1 MNRSSIYKIFIGG
14 LVWMLS
20 STSFSWAQS
29 LTSGNNAYASKDYT
43 KAIEIYESLLQ
54 EGKTAP
60 ELHYNLANAYYMNQ
74 ELGQSILHYEK
85 ALKIQPNYEDAK
97 FNLNIARNQIIDRI
111 EQIPSFFLTAWFGDV
126 YRGTSA
132 GKWSIGALL
141 GIWLSL
147 IAAVTLVILRDPRHK
162 RLSFYVG
169 VTGAI
174 IGIGMLTLSLM
185 RIQTQQEQHEAIVL
199 ASNAYVKDA
208 PNGSTDLLLLHEGT
222 KVKLLEQLG
231 EWSQIEISGVAIGEV
246 KGFIKK
252 ADIGEI

>member
-14 LVWMLS
+14 LIWILS
-20 STSFSWAQS
+20 VTSFSWAQS
-29 LTSGNNAYASKDYT
+29 LTAGNTAYASKDYV

-54 EGKTAP
+54 AGKTAP
-60 ELHYNLANAYYMNQ
+60 ELHYNLANAYYMDQ
-74 ELGQSILHYEK
+74 ALGQSILHYEK

-97 FNLNIARNQIIDRI
+97 FNLDIARNQIIDRI
-111 EQIPSFFLTAWFGDV
+111 EQIPNFFLTAWFGDM

-147 IAAVTLVILRDPRHK
+147 FAAVALVMLKDPRQK
-162 RLSFYVG
+162 RLSFYLGVAGAIVG
-169 VTGAI
+169 V
-174 IGIGMLTLSLM
+174 GMLALSLM
-185 RIQTQQEQHEAIVL
+185 RIQTQQEQREAIVL
-199 ASNAYVKDA
+199 ASNTYVKEA
-208 PNGSTDLLLLHEGT
+208 PNGNTDLLLLHEGT
-222 KVKLLEQLG
+222 KVTLLEQLG